1 MGRME
6 VTEEVS
12 PEIVICFHFFSG
24 GSDVVSSIYQAAWN
38 RSSHKIERIDPSLS
52 QTDMHA

>member
-1 MGRME
+1 MVREAMGRME

-24 GSDVVSSIYQAAWN
+24 GSDVVSSIKQ
-38 RSSHKIERIDPSLS
+38 LG
-52 QTDMHA
+52 TDHLIK